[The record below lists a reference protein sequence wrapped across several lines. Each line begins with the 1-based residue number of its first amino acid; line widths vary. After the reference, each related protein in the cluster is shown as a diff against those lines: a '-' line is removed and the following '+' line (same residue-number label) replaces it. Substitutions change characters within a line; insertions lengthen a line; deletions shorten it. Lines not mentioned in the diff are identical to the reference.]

1 MSKES
6 SLGRTIEDLFEEN
19 KQEFKDSEEIEMIE
33 LANISPNP
41 DQPRTKFDKEALNE
55 LATSIKEHG
64 VIQPIILKK
73 VGNDQYTIVAG
84 ERRVKASK
92 IAGLKKIPAIIR
104 EYNANVLS
112 EIAMLENIQREDL
125 TPIEEAIAFQ
135 HTLSKLNL
143 THEQLSKKIGK
154 SRSYV
159 TNSIGLLHLPKVI
172 LDAMDKGK
180 ISMGHARVLSKIK
193 DNKSQ
198 SDFFTRIIKEELT
211 VRELELLVRESYKRR
226 EGYIISKDEMKLV
239 ENKLSLVYPKGMK
252 YQVKKNKIEF
262 SFSTKQELDSLLD
275 YIVKGDKN
283 E

>member
-1 MSKES
+1 MSRES
-6 SLGRTIEDLFEEN
+6 LLGRTIEDLFEEN

-33 LANISPNP
+33 LSSILPNP

-55 LATSIKEHG
+55 LATSIREHG

-73 VGNDQYTIVAG
+73 GVNNQYILVAG
-84 ERRVKASK
+84 ERRVKASI

-104 EYNANVLS
+104 EYNSNVLS

-135 HTLSKLNL
+135 HTINKLNL

-172 LDAMDKGK
+172 LDAMNKEK

-193 DNKSQ
+193 DTKSQ

-211 VRELELLVRESYKRR
+211 VRELELLVRENNRKR
-226 EGYIISKDEMKLV
+226 EGYIITKDEMKLV

-252 YQVKKNKIEF
+252 YQVKKNRIEF
-262 SFSTKQELDSLLD
+262 SFSTKQELDSLLE
-275 YIVKGDKN
+275 YILKGDNN